1 MVSRLLIVLL
11 LFVELLSLI
20 RCKSLLA
27 HCETHKARH
36 VLLLLPRLN
45 VEANIDED
53 AILGIWVSVL
63 DHEGA
68 RHGCRHTFFLGEH
81 DIDFVLSEVRL
92 RLVDRLGVISL
103 VSLESFLT
111 HEGIMNPGA
120 FLGLIDGDFEV
131 T

>member
-27 HCETHKARH
+27 HCETYKARH

-68 RHGCRHTFFLGEH
+68 CHSCRHTFFLGEH

-103 VSLESFLT
+103 VGLESFLT
-111 HEGIMNPGA
+111 HEGIMDSSA
-120 FLGLIDGDFEV
+120 FLGLIDGNFEV